1 MKPFV
6 APHLPLRHLLLG
18 GFFLL
23 LVLLASPA
31 RAQFSAAASTT
42 QFVCNAPG
50 VQFGVQAFADGAGGA
65 YQVWIDKRGGNNS
78 GPGTAIFA
86 QHLSAAGVPQ
96 LAANGLRLFQTVGR
110 EIWGMKAV
118 PWQGGMLVAWVQG
131 AYSIGGDTV
140 RCQYYNAAGVAQW
153 ARPAVVASRTLPTVV
168 YVTEYG
174 LNIFPT
180 SAGATITYNVSL
192 VGGGNDRLGFNQV
205 NAAGAL
211 RYPNNQNQLPLPSA
225 NSLLTLGDGG
235 DGFYVVC
242 GYGGFGSPIYAQH
255 YDLNGTGWPA
265 LLDLTTTTTG
275 ASGRGGQDWRAVRDP
290 AGNLYVVWG
299 SDSNDILA
307 IKVTPAGAL
316 GWSAPGYRTLSSNPS
331 RQNTPD
337 ALWHNNALLVIW
349 NDDLLPASFQAEYVQ
364 RVDAAGTLAW
374 PATGVLINN
383 LPGVYTCPKLAAS
396 DNGAVM
402 AFYSTAYG
410 QGFRAQKIRPDAS
423 VVFPVNGVVL
433 HNVVNDQPNELDYV
447 PVSQPNGS
455 VQVFWASVGGALT
468 GRDICAGRMQNS
480 GTLLGAAE
488 RRAAAVGFEAYPNPA
503 STELYVQFPTNT
515 RLTQLRLYNAQGRV
529 ERVFAE
535 AEAGRPLLLRGLA
548 PGLYALRATLAGQ
561 QVSRRVVVE

>member
-1 MKPFV
+1 MKRTFPTGMGRIVFT
-6 APHLPLRHLLLG
+6 LLA
-18 GFFLL
+18 FSLL
-23 LVLLASPA
+23 LVLLAAGPV
-31 RAQFSAAASTT
+31 RAQFTASAAQT
-42 QFVCNAPG
+42 QYLCNAPG
-50 VQFGVQAFADGAGGA
+50 RQFGVQAFADGAGGA
-65 YQVWIDKRGGNNS
+65 YTVWMDKRAGNNG
-78 GPGTAIFA
+78 GPGTALYA
-86 QHLSAAGVPQ
+86 QHLDAAGAP
-96 LAANGLRLFQTVGR
+96 LLPANGLRLFQTQGR
-110 EIWGMKAV
+110 DIFGMRAI
-118 PWQGGMLVAWVQG
+118 PWQTGILVAWVQG
-131 AYSIGGDTV
+131 AFGIGGDSV
-140 RCQYYNAAGVAQW
+140 RCQYYSAAGVPQW
-153 ARPAVVASRTLPTVV
+153 AAPTVVAYRTLPTVI
-168 YVTEYG
+168 YVLEYG

-180 SAGATITYNVSL
+180 STGATIAHTLSL
-192 VGGGNDRLGFNQV
+192 NGGADRLALNQV
-205 NAAGAL
+205 NFAGTL
-211 RYPNNQNQLPLPSA
+211 RFANNQFQLTLPSA

-235 DGFYVVC
+235 DGFYVAS
-242 GYGGFGSPIYAQH
+242 GYGGQGSPIYAQH
-255 YDLNGTGWPA
+255 YDANGAGWA
-265 LLDLTTTTTG
+265 NALDLTATG
-275 ASGRGGQDWRAVRDP
+275 ANGRGGQAWRLVRDP

-374 PATGVLINN
+374 PATGVLIND

-423 VVFPVNGVVL
+423 VVFPVNGVAL
-433 HNVVNDQPNELDYV
+433 HNVQADQPNELDYV

-455 VQVFWASVGGALT
+455 VQVFWASVGAALT

-480 GTLLGAAE
+480 GTLLGTERAAE
-488 RRAAAVGFEAYPNPA
+488 ALGFDVYPNPA
-503 STELYVQFPTNT
+503 ATELKLQFPAAT
-515 RLTQLRLYNAQGRV
+515 RPTSLRLYDGQGRLV
-529 ERVFAE
+529 RAFAD
-535 AEAGRPLLLRGLA
+535 ARSLPLSLRGLA
-548 PGLYALRATLAGQ
+548 PGLYALRATVAGQ